1 MTAEKI
7 LALLAAY
14 ALGLLSMYLF
24 YPKAFAYALQNS
36 PSLRKRMRDA
46 LDTVEEEKP

>member
-1 MTAEKI
+1 VAEKI

-14 ALGLLSMYLF
+14 ALGLLSMFWL
-24 YPKAFAYALQNS
+24 YPKAFAYVLQNS
-36 PSLRKRMRDA
+36 PSMRKKIRDA